1 MKILEMTATFGKLE
15 RTRLTLEDGLN
26 VIHAPNEGGKSTWC
40 AFLRAMLYGI
50 STRERDKKGVLAEKN
65 RWQPWS
71 GAPMEGELRLVWQDR
86 DITLR
91 RFSRG
96 NVPFGGFSAV
106 YTGTQE
112 PVPGLTGENCGTT
125 LLGVGRE
132 VWERSAFIGHTPTLA
147 IDGAPELE
155 RRIAALVT
163 SGEEDV
169 SFSQAEQLLREWLR
183 RRRHNRSG
191 LIPKLE
197 EELTQAQDT
206 LSRVLSA
213 EQRMAQGEQDRAAL
227 EEELALLCAEQHI
240 HQRLAQRRRNQRY
253 AQACSERE
261 QVEREL
267 AELEQLQ
274 AGFGTLPHRELLLD
288 TRRQLTRLAL
298 QAEQLEQAWTQIA
311 HPRQQEHTPQHVS
324 VPACFAGLD
333 GAQALVQAHNH
344 RTQAQQIQEQVDL
357 HMQRRW
363 LCLLPGLLTGGAL
376 ALAGALLSA
385 AQPWLLVAGVLTA
398 ALLSGGLLAAN
409 HTQMRHKRDA
419 LSQLLRPY
427 GTSHPEDLISMAEAY
442 RQQEQEYLRQQEE
455 KLRRQAEQLR
465 QQEDCTARRQALE
478 AEQAS
483 VLSFVRSFAPDT
495 HSLFACETAISRA
508 LTLQENLEQC
518 RIRLDMAR
526 SHCRTLE
533 EQGAQLTD
541 TLELLQ
547 EPLRPPEQT
556 AQALELAREH
566 LTLTR
571 QQIASA
577 QGELLSLGNR
587 AQLEARADE
596 LKRQLERRRQE
607 YQALELALDCLR
619 QANTQLRER
628 FAPELNRRSG
638 ELLSRLTGGRYR
650 QITLSREMDASVRSA
665 EDVLPRGTL
674 TLSRGTADQVYLA
687 VRLAVCQLCLPEHD
701 PSPLVLDDALL
712 TFDEERLALAL
723 DCLAGLGRQVVLFSC
738 QERESQMGKGHVR
751 PLQS

>member
-1 MKILEMTATFGKLE
+1 MKILEMTATFGKLN
-15 RTRLTLEDGLN
+15 RARLTLEDGLN

-40 AFLRAMLYGI
+40 AFLRAMFYGI

-71 GAPMEGELRLVWQDR
+71 GAPMEGEVRLVWQGK

-147 IDGAPELE
+147 IDGTPELE

-163 SGEEDV
+163 SGEEEV
-169 SFSQAEQLLREWLR
+169 SYSQTEQLLREWLR

-197 EELTQAQDT
+197 EELAHVQDT

-213 EQRMAQGEQDRAAL
+213 QQRIAQGEQDRAAL
-227 EEELALLCAEQHI
+227 EEELAALCAEQNI

-253 AQACSERE
+253 AQACSDRE

-267 AELEQLQ
+267 TQLEQLQ
-274 AGFGTLPHRELLLD
+274 AGFGALPHRELLLD

-298 QAEQLEQAWTQIA
+298 QAEQLEQDGAQMA
-311 HPRQQEHTPQHVS
+311 QPQQQEHTPQHDA

-344 RTQAQQIQEQVDL
+344 RAQAQQLQEQIAL
-357 HMQRRW
+357 HHRRRW
-363 LCLLPGLLTGGAL
+363 LCLLPGLLAGGSL
-376 ALAGALLSA
+376 ALAGALLNT
-385 AQPWLLVAGVLTA
+385 AQPWLLLAGVLTA
-398 ALLSGGLLAAN
+398 ALMGGGLLAAN
-409 HTQMRHKRDA
+409 RTQTRRKRDE
-419 LSQLLRPY
+419 LLQLLRPY
-427 GTSHPEDLISMAEAY
+427 GTSRSEDLIPMAEAY

-455 KLRRQAEQLR
+455 ALRQQADQLRRQ
-465 QQEDCTARRQALE
+465 EDYAARRRALE
-478 AEQAS
+478 KEQAS

-508 LTLQENLEQC
+508 LTLQEDLEQC

-533 EQGAQLTD
+533 EQGAQMAD

-547 EPLRPPEQT
+547 EPLRSPEQT
-556 AQALELAREH
+556 GQALELTSVMERVVVE
-566 LTLTR
+566 R
-571 QQIASA
+571 D
-577 QGELLSLGNR
+577 R
-587 AQLEARADE
+587 PARA
-596 LKRQLERRRQE
+596 
-607 YQALELALDCLR
+607 
-619 QANTQLRER
+619 
-628 FAPELNRRSG
+628 
-638 ELLSRLTGGRYR
+638 
-650 QITLSREMDASVRSA
+650 
-665 EDVLPRGTL
+665 
-674 TLSRGTADQVYLA
+674 
-687 VRLAVCQLCLPEHD
+687 
-701 PSPLVLDDALL
+701 
-712 TFDEERLALAL
+712 
-723 DCLAGLGRQVVLFSC
+723 
-738 QERESQMGKGHVR
+738 
-751 PLQS
+751 

>member
-1 MKILEMTATFGKLE
+1 MKLLEMTATFGKLE
-15 RTRLTLEDGLN
+15 RARLTLEDGLN

-40 AFLRAMLYGI
+40 AFLRAMFYGI

-71 GAPMEGELRLVWQDR
+71 GAPMEGELRLVWQGR

-96 NVPFGGFSAV
+96 SVPFGGFSAV

-132 VWERSAFIGHTPTLA
+132 VWERSAFIGHAPTLA
-147 IDGAPELE
+147 IDGTPELE

-163 SGEEDV
+163 SGEEEV
-169 SFSQAEQLLREWLR
+169 SFSQTEQLLREWLR

-197 EELTQAQDT
+197 EELAQTQDT

-213 EQRMAQGEQDRAAL
+213 EQRMTQAEQELAAL
-227 EEELALLCAEQHI
+227 EEERSLLSAEQHI

-261 QVEREL
+261 QAEQEL
-267 AELEQLQ
+267 AQLEQLQ
-274 AGFGTLPHRELLLD
+274 AGFGALPHRELLLD
-288 TRRQLTRLAL
+288 TRRQLTRLSL
-298 QAEQLEQAWTQIA
+298 QAEQLEQERAQIA
-311 HPRQQEHTPQHVS
+311 QPPQPEHVPQQYIA
-324 VPACFAGLD
+324 PACFAGLD

-344 RTQAQQIQEQVDL
+344 CAHAQQLQEQMAL
-357 HMQRRW
+357 HIRRRW
-363 LCLLPGLLTGGAL
+363 LCLLPGFLFGGAL
-376 ALAGALLSA
+376 ALAGALLSTA
-385 AQPWLLVAGVLTA
+385 RPWLLLA
-398 ALLSGGLLAAN
+398 GLLAAVLISGGLWVAN
-409 HTQMRHKRDA
+409 RG
-419 LSQLLRPY
+419 QLRRKQDELAQLMRPY
-427 GTSHPEDLISMAEAY
+427 GTSRPEDLIPMAETY
-442 RQQEQEYLRQQEE
+442 RQQEQEYLRQHEE
-455 KLRRQAEQLR
+455 SLRRQAERLR
-465 QQEDCTARRQALE
+465 QQEDCAARRRALE
-478 AEQAS
+478 TEQAS

-495 HSLFACETAISRA
+495 SSLFDCETAISRA
-508 LTLQENLEQC
+508 LTLQEDLEQC
-518 RIRLDMAR
+518 RVRLDMTR

-533 EQGAQLTD
+533 EQGAQITD

-547 EPLRPPEQT
+547 EPLRTPEQT
-556 AQALELAREH
+556 GQALELTREH
-566 LTLTR
+566 LTLTH
-571 QQIASA
+571 QQIATA
-577 QGELLSLGNR
+577 QGELFSLGDR

-596 LKRQLERRRQE
+596 LERQLGRRRQE

-619 QANTQLRER
+619 QANTQLQER
-628 FAPELNRRSG
+628 FAPELNRRAG
-638 ELLSRLTGGRYR
+638 ELLSRLTGGRYG
-650 QITLSREMDASVRSA
+650 QIALSREMDACVRSA

-738 QERESQMGKGHVR
+738 QEREAQMGKGHVR
-751 PLQS
+751 PLQL

>member
-15 RTRLTLEDGLN
+15 RARLTLEDGLN
-26 VIHAPNEGGKSTWC
+26 VIHAPNEAGKSTWC
-40 AFLRAMLYGI
+40 AFLRAMFYGI

-96 NVPFGGFSAV
+96 SVPFGGFSAV

-112 PVPGLTGENCGTT
+112 PVPGLTGENCGVTI
-125 LLGVGRE
+125 LGVGRD

-147 IDGAPELE
+147 IDGTPELE

-163 SGEEDV
+163 SGEEEV
-169 SFSQAEQLLREWLR
+169 SFSQTEQLLREWLR

-197 EELTQAQDT
+197 EELAQVQDT

-213 EQRMAQGEQDRAAL
+213 QQRMTQAEQEQAAL
-227 EEELALLCAEQHI
+227 EKELSLLSAEQHI

-253 AQACSERE
+253 AQACSDRE

-267 AELEQLQ
+267 TQLEQLQ
-274 AGFGTLPHRELLLD
+274 AGFGALPHRELLLD

-298 QAEQLEQAWTQIA
+298 QAEQLEQEAAQIA
-311 HPRQQEHTPQHVS
+311 HPLKQEYLPQQYTA
-324 VPACFAGLD
+324 PACFAGLD

-344 RTQAQQIQEQVDL
+344 RTKAELLEEQVARRTR
-357 HMQRRW
+357 RRW
-363 LCLLPGLLTGGAL
+363 LLLVPGFVVGAVL
-376 ALAGALLSA
+376 ALAGVPLSTA
-385 AQPWLLVAGVLTA
+385 RPWLLLAGALAA
-398 ALLSGGLLAAN
+398 ALVSGGLLAADRAQTRR
-409 HTQMRHKRDA
+409 TQDE
-419 LSQLLRPY
+419 LLQLLRPY
-427 GTSHPEDLISMAEAY
+427 GTNRPEELVRMAENY
-442 RQQEQEYLRQQEE
+442 RQQEQEYLRRQEE
-455 KLRRQAEQLR
+455 ELRRQAEQLR
-465 QQEDCTARRQALE
+465 QQEDYTARRRALE
-478 AEQAS
+478 TEQAS

-495 HSLFACETAISRA
+495 DGLFGCETAISRA
-508 LTLQENLEQC
+508 LTLQEDLDQC

-533 EQGAQLTD
+533 EQGAQMVD

-547 EPLRPPEQT
+547 EPLRTPEQT
-556 AQALELAREH
+556 GQALELAREH

-577 QGELLSLGNR
+577 QGELLSLGDR

-596 LKRQLERRRQE
+596 LERQLARRRQE

-619 QANTQLRER
+619 QANTQLQER

-638 ELLSRLTGGRYR
+638 ELLSRLTGGRYG
-650 QITLSREMDASVRSA
+650 QITLSREMEACVRSG

>member
-15 RTRLTLEDGLN
+15 RARLILEDGLN
-26 VIHAPNEGGKSTWC
+26 VIHAPNEAGKSTWC
-40 AFLRAMLYGI
+40 AFLRAMFYGI

-91 RFSRG
+91 RFTRG
-96 NVPFGGFSAV
+96 SVPFGGFSAV

-112 PVPGLTGENCGTT
+112 PVPGLTGDNCGVT

-147 IDGAPELE
+147 IDGTPELE

-163 SGEEDV
+163 SGEEEV
-169 SFSQAEQLLREWLR
+169 SFSQTDQLLREWQR

-197 EELTQAQDT
+197 EELAQVQDT
-206 LSRVLSA
+206 LTRVLSA
-213 EQRMAQGEQDRAAL
+213 QRRMAQGEQEQAAL
-227 EEELALLCAEQHI
+227 EEELTALTAEQHV

-253 AQACSERE
+253 AQACSDRE
-261 QVEREL
+261 LVEREL
-267 AELEQLQ
+267 TQLEQLL
-274 AGFGTLPHRELLLD
+274 AGFGPLPHRELLLD
-288 TRRQLTRLAL
+288 TRRQLTRLTVHS
-298 QAEQLEQAWTQIA
+298 EQLEQEVAQLA
-311 HPRQQEHTPQHVS
+311 QPQQQEYSPQYDCA
-324 VPACFAGLD
+324 PACFAGLD

-344 RTQAQQIQEQVDL
+344 RAQAQQLQDQIVL
-357 HMQRRW
+357 HIRRSW
-363 LCLLPGLLTGGAL
+363 LCLLPGLVVGGAL
-376 ALAGALLSA
+376 TLAGVLLHT
-385 AQPWLLVAGVLTA
+385 AQPWLLAAGLLTG
-398 ALLSGGLLAAN
+398 ALISGGLFAAN
-409 HTQMRHKRDA
+409 RSQTRRKRDK

-427 GTSHPEDLISMAEAY
+427 GTSHPEELIPMAEAY

-455 KLRRQAEQLR
+455 LLRRQVEQLR
-465 QQEDCTARRQALE
+465 QQEDLTARQRALE

-508 LTLQENLEQC
+508 LTLQEDLDQC

-533 EQGAQLTD
+533 EQGAQLVD

-547 EPLRPPEQT
+547 EPLRTPEQT

-577 QGELLSLGNR
+577 QGELLSLGDR

-596 LKRQLERRRQE
+596 LERQLARRKQE
-607 YQALELALDCLR
+607 YQALDLALDCLQ
-619 QANTQLRER
+619 QANTQLQER
-628 FAPELNRRSG
+628 FAPELNRRAG
-638 ELLSRLTGGRYR
+638 DLLGRLTGGRYG
-650 QITLSREMDASVRSA
+650 QISLSRTMEACVRSG

-687 VRLAVCQLCLPEHD
+687 VRLAVCQLCLPETD

-723 DCLAGLGRQVVLFSC
+723 DCLSGLGRQVVLFSC
-738 QERESQMGKGHVR
+738 QEREAQMGKGHVR